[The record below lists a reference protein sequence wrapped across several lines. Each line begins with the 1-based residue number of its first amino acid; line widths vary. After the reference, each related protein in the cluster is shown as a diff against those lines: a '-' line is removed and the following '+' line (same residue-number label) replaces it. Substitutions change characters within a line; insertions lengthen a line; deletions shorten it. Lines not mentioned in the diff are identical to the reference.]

1 MTTTRQLYSV
11 QELDLALAHIG
22 SKKAEAERELAPRIS
37 LQEIEAALQG
47 ERDRLQQFQSS
58 HRIDQLEV
66 ESLRARSAELET
78 KLYSGAVAN
87 PRDLESME
95 KEVSNTRD
103 QLQQRDASLLEL
115 SLKAEESRLTCDTL
129 ERKLSD
135 TRTAWESR
143 QAELKA
149 QIEGLTT
156 EQSKVTAQR
165 AQLAATVEPTE
176 LNRYESLRKTK
187 GGRAVAKVERG
198 LCQAC
203 RMSLPTQQL
212 QRVRTGRQTVLCSSC
227 GRMLFIG

>member
-1 MTTTRQLYSV
+1 MLFRS
-11 QELDLALAHIG
+11 D
-22 SKKAEAERELAPRIS
+22 
-37 LQEIEAALQG
+37 AA
-47 ERDRLQQFQSS
+47 
-58 HRIDQLEV
+58 
-66 ESLRARSAELET
+66 
-78 KLYSGAVAN
+78 
-87 PRDLESME
+87 
-95 KEVSNTRD
+95 
-103 QLQQRDASLLEL
+103 LLEL

-149 QIEGLTT
+149 QIEGLTA
-156 EQSKVTAQR
+156 EQNQVAAQR
-165 AQLAATVEPTE
+165 SQLAATVEPTE